1 MRRAV
6 GIMAMCA
13 LVALAGCVSDALMK
27 QDKSGAPLVDL
38 RRADVTILPF
48 AYRSYLPFEHGL
60 GVDLAQTVRR
70 TLARRLPQS
79 AAFVEPGRIEGYLR
93 STSPQ
98 DVDLSHV
105 ASTLDVDVIV
115 TGKIRLVHT
124 RENPPPGAYA
134 GVGIVDVSVFDARS
148 ALIVLRRRVKVR
160 LESDDLAGEVSSR
173 PTRDVR
179 RELLERAAGRITELV
194 LSERDSAEGLTED
207 RSETA
212 GGET

>member
-1 MRRAV
+1 LRRVV
-6 GIMAMCA
+6 GLMAMCV
-13 LVALAGCVSDALMK
+13 LVALAGCVPDARVK
-27 QDKSGAPLVDL
+27 RDGAGAPLVDL
-38 RRADVTILPF
+38 RRAGVTILPF
-48 AYRSYLPFEHGL
+48 AYRSHLPFEHGL
-60 GVDLAQTVRR
+60 GVELAQTVRR
-70 TLARRLPQS
+70 TLARRLPPS

-93 STSPQ
+93 STSPR

-134 GVGIVDVSVFDARS
+134 GVGIVDVSVFDARP
-148 ALIVLRRRVKVR
+148 ARIVLRRRVKVR
-160 LESDDLAGEVSSR
+160 LESDDLAGEVSPR

-179 RELLERAAGRITELV
+179 RELIERVAGRITELV
-194 LSERDSAEGLTED
+194 LSERDSAEGLTEH
-207 RSETA
+207 RSEAA